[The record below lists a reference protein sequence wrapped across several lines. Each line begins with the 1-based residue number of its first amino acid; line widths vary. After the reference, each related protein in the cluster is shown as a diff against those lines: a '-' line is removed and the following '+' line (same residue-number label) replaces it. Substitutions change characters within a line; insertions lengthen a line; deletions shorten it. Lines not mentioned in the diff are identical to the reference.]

1 MTIESTVIADLA
13 APVAEAARQEFLTCR
28 LGDETY
34 GIDIL
39 KVQEIRQI
47 DRVTRVPKVARH
59 VRGVLNLRGEIVPI
73 VDLALLFGFPQPLSL
88 MDASVIVLKVDGR
101 LVGLAVSSVSDV
113 IGLADEEILP
123 APELGD
129 RAIAN
134 AISGIGSRD
143 GSSLLLLDVDQL
155 MKRVR
160 EERE

>member
-1 MTIESTVIADLA
+1 MS
-13 APVAEAARQEFLTCR
+13 RQLITFEIGDRR
-28 LGDETY
+28 L
-34 GIDIL
+34 GIDIMA
-39 KVQEIRQI
+39 VREIRAWSPA
-47 DRVTRVPKVARH
+47 TPLPNVPPH
-59 VRGVLNLRGEIVPI
+59 VRGVVNLRGEIVPI
-73 VDLALLFGFPQPLSL
+73 VDLALLFGFPQALPLH
-88 MDASVIVLKVDGR
+88 DASIIVLKVDGR

-143 GSSLLLLDVDQL
+143 GASLLLLDVDQL

>member
-1 MTIESTVIADLA
+1 MSIESTVISDLP
-13 APVAEAARQEFLTCR
+13 APAREAARREFLTCK
-28 LGDETY
+28 LGEETY

-39 KVQEIRQI
+39 KVQEIREI
-47 DRVTRVPKVARH
+47 DSVTRVPRVASH
-59 VRGVLNLRGEIVPI
+59 TRGVINLRGEIVPI
-73 VDLALLFGFPQPLSL
+73 VDLGLMFGFPHPLPL
-88 MDASVIVLKVDGR
+88 QDASAIVLKVDGR

-123 APELGD
+123 PPELGD
-129 RAIAN
+129 RAIAS
-134 AISGIGSRD
+134 AIMGIGSRD

>member
-1 MTIESTVIADLA
+1 
-13 APVAEAARQEFLTCR
+13 
-28 LGDETY
+28 
-34 GIDIL
+34 
-39 KVQEIRQI
+39 VQEIRQI
-47 DRVTRVPKVARH
+47 YHVTRVPKVARN
-59 VRGVLNLRGEIVPI
+59 VRGVVNLRGEIVPI
-73 VDLALLFGFPQPLSL
+73 VDLALLFGFPQALSL
-88 MDASVIVLKVDGR
+88 EEASVIVLKVDGR